1 MWPVSSTCSRLYLFF
16 ALYRRL
22 KFSLLSAIN
31 KYNALA
37 QKWKKLCICGF
48 GRTVIS
54 GPWSLLSCQSKK
66 LKNEKML
73 LLVGKAVMGLLLPFK
88 LELGKLLWQ
97 LRLVRTAV
105 VVGAFSSS
113 STRGSINP
121 IPHLKTNLAHKGEIY
136 TLSKVFSNSSVY
148 VLKSKKDLRMRPT
161 LLVLSIVHL
170 ANFPTLAKEQRIAT
184 GPWAQFFSTKG
195 ILETLRTLWLMSI
208 LDNSSP
214 HGYRH
219 SVPMPEVLCRK
230 KWRLGCGWVC

>member
-1 MWPVSSTCSRLYLFF
+1 
-16 ALYRRL
+16 
-22 KFSLLSAIN
+22 
-31 KYNALA
+31 
-37 QKWKKLCICGF
+37 
-48 GRTVIS
+48 
-54 GPWSLLSCQSKK
+54 
-66 LKNEKML
+66 ML

-161 LLVLSIVHL
+161 LLVL
-170 ANFPTLAKEQRIAT
+170 
-184 GPWAQFFSTKG
+184 
-195 ILETLRTLWLMSI
+195 
-208 LDNSSP
+208 
-214 HGYRH
+214 
-219 SVPMPEVLCRK
+219 
-230 KWRLGCGWVC
+230 